1 MIVDGIKRVFFPC
14 SLFLFRFL
22 TLYFH
27 SLSFHSLSFHPLQ
40 AHAFS
45 TLHPS
50 DVPTRHIALR
60 RDVGLDRL
68 FPDVVDGSVF
78 LSGSGPS
85 GQTVDDVSDRGVDV
99 DEHHVRL
106 DRLSLV
112 PHHQTGGFGNAGRGK
127 TEVHRY

>member
-22 TLYFH
+22 ILYFC
-27 SLSFHSLSFHPLQ
+27 SLLSFPPFIPSFQ
-40 AHAFS
+40 AHEFS

-85 GQTVDDVSDRGVDV
+85 GQTLDDVSDRGVDV

-112 PHHQTGGFGNAGRGK
+112 SHHQTGGFGNAGRGK